1 MLILTHTNGEIKN
14 DFDSSS
20 NRLVWLSD
28 PALLCIRLQGSQYFN
43 IHTRYWTSFHT
54 NPSTEERWA
63 VRWYLLLENK
73 GLLVTEKLCIH
84 AVITQE
90 KSCADSLLDE
100 TMGVNNGS
108 TLLEEEKKLEE
119 STDRSN

>member
-28 PALLCIRLQGSQYFN
+28 PALLCIWLQGSQYFN
-43 IHTRYWTSFHT
+43 IHMRYWTSFHI

-63 VRWYLLLENK
+63 VPLYLLLENK

-84 AVITQE
+84 AVIT
-90 KSCADSLLDE
+90 
-100 TMGVNNGS
+100 
-108 TLLEEEKKLEE
+108 
-119 STDRSN
+119 